1 MARIITRHLNPGCF
15 CLKSVISGKHL
26 FSRDITVLSGYSR
39 GSREITAQSGNY
51 GAVRIF
57 KGLSGIFA
65 SGQSGYSGVVNL

>member
-1 MARIITRHLNPGCF
+1 M
-15 CLKSVISGKHL
+15 
-26 FSRDITVLSGYSR
+26 LSGYSR

-65 SGQSGYSGVVNL
+65 SGQSGYSGVVNLKDISCAG